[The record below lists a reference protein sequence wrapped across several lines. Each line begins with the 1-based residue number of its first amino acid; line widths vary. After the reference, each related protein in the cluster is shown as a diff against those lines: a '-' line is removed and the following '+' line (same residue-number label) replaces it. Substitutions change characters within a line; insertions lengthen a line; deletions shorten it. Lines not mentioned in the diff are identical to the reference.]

1 MGLGLIAGPV
11 IGGLAGQWSPHAPF
25 AVAAALNALNCLMAW
40 RFLPESRPASDA
52 TTSAAT
58 APAAAGIRA
67 ARALQA
73 LNPLGAL
80 RWVRGLPAVPA
91 LLLAYVLAQISGQV
105 PGSLWVLYGEDR
117 YHWDAAMV
125 GLFPGGLRRA
135 ACAGAGPAARPRHP
149 AFRRA
154 RQRHAGLAGRW
165 LRLRADRLRD
175 AGLDGVSNPVAA
187 GAGRPGRTRVAG
199 AALAA
204 GRRVAPGAVAGS
216 LASWRA

>member
-80 RWVRGLPAVPA
+80 RWVRGPPAVPA

-105 PGSLWVLYGEDR
+105 PDLRVLYGEDR

-125 GLFPGGLRRA
+125 GLSLA
-135 ACAGAGPAARPRHP
+135 ASACCMRWRSPAARPRHP

-175 AGLDGVSNPVAA
+175 AGLDGVSNPVALALGGLVVPALQALLSQQA
-187 GAGRPGRTRVAG
+187 GASRQ
-199 AALAA
+199 
-204 GRRVAPGAVAGS
+204 GS
-216 LASWRA
+216 CKDLWPPWRA